1 MAAIVV
7 ERSVDCGSEAAALWC
22 VITDTERMNRA
33 IGLGPIEL
41 LPNDDG
47 SAARYLVRTVSG
59 GFPLEYEERP
69 FEWVENERFAVR
81 RVVRRGAAREMIN
94 SFELEP
100 LERGTRLKIRL
111 EVDPKIRLLSPFIRS
126 TMKRFAGRL
135 AEEFQQIDTDLRAG
149 KSATFREGGGRAK
162 TDALARASQSLRERV
177 TKDHEAIAELLV
189 SLIEQAPDV
198 VVDRIRP
205 FELAEQHQID
215 RRAMLATCLQA
226 VMAGLLEMSWDIVCP
241 SCRTAADRL
250 ASLADIGDMG
260 HCQLCEITFD
270 LELDRVI
277 EATFRPAPNL
287 RVVDAGP
294 YCVGGPARTPHVVSQ
309 AIVAAGATI
318 TIKAPVK
325 AGRYRLFVRGGT
337 SCALTVESGGA
348 AQAALELAAEPVLPE
363 ELRLLPAAPIT
374 VTQAGGSERHVKIER
389 LDWKSLAATA
399 HDVSTLGDFRRLFSS
414 QVLRPG
420 ARLRVGRIALL
431 FTDLTGSTK
440 LYRDAGDAQAFAVVQ
455 DHFDLLARIV
465 DEHHGAIV
473 QPTGDAIMGAFV
485 EEADAVRA
493 AIAMHRAF
501 KSFRESHAVATTCH
515 LKAGIYAGACYCFTA
530 NGVLD
535 YFGQSVNV
543 AARLQGKAEGGDLVL
558 TADAAE
564 RAEKEGWLG
573 DATISARFVTDLKGF
588 GEISAARILVDPP

>member
-1 MAAIVV
+1 MAIVV
-7 ERSVDCGSEAAALWC
+7 ERHVDCASEPAALWC

-47 SAARYLVRTVSG
+47 TAARYLVRTVSG

-81 RVVRRGAAREMIN
+81 RVVRRGAARVMIN
-94 SFELEP
+94 SFELAP
-100 LERGTRLKIRL
+100 QDRGTKLTIRL
-111 EVDPKIRLLSPFIRS
+111 EVDPKLRLLSPFIRA
-126 TMKRFAGRL
+126 TMKRFASKL
-135 AEEFQQIDTDLRAG
+135 ADEFQQIDADLRAG
-149 KSATFREGGGRAK
+149 KSGAFRDGGGRVRG
-162 TDALARASQSLRERV
+162 DALARARQSLRERV
-177 TKDHEAIAELLV
+177 GKEHEAVAELLV
-189 SLIEQAPDV
+189 SLIEDAPDAV
-198 VVDRIRP
+198 IDRIRP
-205 FELAEQHQID
+205 FEIADQHKID

-226 VMAGLLEMSWDIVCP
+226 VLAGLFEMSWDIVCP

-250 ASLADIGDMG
+250 ASLADIGDSG
-260 HCQLCEITFD
+260 HCQLCDITFD
-270 LELDRVI
+270 LELDRVV

-294 YCVGGPARTPHVVSQ
+294 YCIGGPARTPHVVAQ
-309 AIVAAGATI
+309 AIVAPDAAI
-318 TIKAPVK
+318 QLKAPQK
-325 AGRYRLFVRGGT
+325 PGRYRLFVRGGT
-337 SCALTVESGGA
+337 SCPLTVDADGA
-348 AQAALELAAEPVLPE
+348 DDASLALAAEPELPS
-363 ELRLLPAAPIT
+363 ELRLKPGAPIA
-374 VTQAGGSERHVKIER
+374 VSQQGGDERHVKIER

-473 QPTGDAIMGAFV
+473 KTMGDAIMGAFV

-493 AIAMHRAF
+493 AVAMHRAF
-501 KSFRESHAVATTCH
+501 RGFRAEHEAARDCY
-515 LKAGIYAGACYCFTA
+515 LKAGVYAGACYCFTA

-558 TADAAE
+558 TSEAAE
-564 RAEKEGWLG
+564 RADADGWLDG
-573 DATISARFVTDLKGF
+573 APIAARFVTELKGF
-588 GEISAARILVDPP
+588 GEIAAARILVDPAR